1 MSEEVWHEVM
11 NNTGEDKDNL
21 LISFTEYMELLS
33 EKDPEFVYE
42 ILEDTNGQITGCLWM
57 TSTMRE
63 NFDLFGGYVC
73 VDAMKRGINTLLWP
87 YIATTMYNELESV
100 CVGCEGIVTGE
111 RVGAYRALLD
121 FQVRNSSRKK
131 EEIYGLSVD
140 GFLLQEV
147 LNIMGFQSTRFVM
160 DYFHLFDSVLPKR
173 FGHDGFN
180 ILKDCLR
187 NMAHANDDLQF
198 DLAYG
203 DALAILSARRR
214 NQRWENELSKFYSER
229 DVNARYKIQQI
240 RGTRGRRG
248 SSRSEIN
255 RSSCSEINHSSVLI
269 NLNEDQRSVQKYC
282 EHPITL
288 IKDLFAR
295 QLSHIKKWNN
305 SLFDEGNKLK
315 VELDRLREM
324 VLKRIDN

>member
-1 MSEEVWHEVM
+1 MSEEVWHEVL
-11 NNTGEDKDNL
+11 NNTGDDKDDL

-33 EKDPEFVYE
+33 AKDPEFVYE

-111 RVGAYRALLD
+111 RVDAYRALLD
-121 FQVRNSSRKK
+121 FQVRNSTRKK
-131 EEIYGLSVD
+131 EEIYGLSAD
-140 GFLLQEV
+140 GFLSQEV
-147 LNIMGFQSTRFVM
+147 LNSMGFQATRFVM

-180 ILKDCLR
+180 ILKDSLR

-203 DALAILSARRR
+203 DALAILSAKRR

-229 DVNARYKIQQI
+229 DVYAKYKIQQI

-269 NLNEDQRSVQKYC
+269 NLNEGQRSVQTYC